1 MENDKDYTDLIDR
14 FFDDELS
21 DMELEGFDSKVRE
34 DPAFAARVA
43 LEHSIRKGAAQ
54 LRSEQADQ
62 AYAAYRKKML
72 WQKSILAL
80 ASVALLFCL
89 WHFLVKPFFFPT
101 PQHNSSWPVE
111 QQQGETPAPETPDNP
126 QEEPAPAKQPNDT
139 LPEKV
144 EKPVAK
150 PPQADKKPP
159 ALIANADFR
168 PFLQPYSSDRIQKSG
183 GSGTSL
189 YRAGDYAAALPQLEK
204 DYASAPTSF
213 EQAELGIYIG
223 SCLVFLEK
231 YPQAVQYLETL
242 EKDRNAIR
250 LRKDARWYLAL
261 AYLGNGEEKEAINLL
276 QLLVSDMDYGESAR
290 GLLEKIKG

>member
-1 MENDKDYTDLIDR
+1 
-14 FFDDELS
+14 
-21 DMELEGFDSKVRE
+21 
-34 DPAFAARVA
+34 
-43 LEHSIRKGAAQ
+43 
-54 LRSEQADQ
+54 
-62 AYAAYRKKML
+62 
-72 WQKSILAL
+72 
-80 ASVALLFCL
+80 
-89 WHFLVKPFFFPT
+89 T